1 LLLAGGCD
9 REKPA
14 RTVINSENPPLINT
28 DNKPVA
34 SPTDYVPG
42 QAWQAYY
49 PPGIS
54 KARPSATH
62 LKNQF
67 AIIADTSFVAQ
78 NFVSFSESNLR
89 RWAAHADS
97 TYLLRGEAWRKLT
110 SQQKQT
116 EVARWRAACGRQAD
130 SLHTVNNRGHLQI
143 WLFNNSADT
152 VHLATQDDS
161 FICVLQA
168 QDKKQRWCSVQYW
181 EFSKCGNSYYNQLLS
196 PGEQVSLLTTLP
208 NRGHDKIKLRYK
220 LAGTSQ
226 FYYSNE
232 FESRVNYHEFIENN
246 PCRKWAVAG
255 KQSPAR
261 LLGRLP
267 PGSKS
272 YFQTATLAQ
281 LLRD

>member
-1 LLLAGGCD
+1 MATSAT
-9 REKPA
+9 PPPSA
-14 RTVINSENPPLINT
+14 TVAE
-28 DNKPVA
+28 PVA
-34 SPTDYVPG
+34 SATDYAPAR
-42 QAWQAYY
+42 AWQAYY
-49 PPGIS
+49 VPGIS
-54 KARPSATH
+54 GPVPSVTRS
-62 LKNQF
+62 KNQF
-67 AIIADTSFVAQ
+67 VVVADTSFIAK
-78 NFVSFSESNLR
+78 NFVSFGESNLR

-97 TYLLRGEAWRKLT
+97 TYLLRGDSWRKLT
-110 SQQKQT
+110 NQQKQAQVT
-116 EVARWRAACGRQAD
+116 RWQTACGRQAD
-130 SLHTVNNRGHLQI
+130 SLHIVNNRGHLQL

-152 VHLATQDDS
+152 IHLATQDDS

-181 EFSKCGNSYYNQLLS
+181 EFSKCGNSYYDQLLS

-255 KQSPAR
+255 KPGPAR